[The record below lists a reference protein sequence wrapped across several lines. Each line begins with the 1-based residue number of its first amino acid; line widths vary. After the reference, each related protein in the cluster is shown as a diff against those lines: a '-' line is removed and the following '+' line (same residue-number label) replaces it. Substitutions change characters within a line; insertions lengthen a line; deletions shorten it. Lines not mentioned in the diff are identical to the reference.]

1 MARIVDTISEDAIT
15 TIKNILIQGFMN
27 ESADD
32 VRHKISDAIAELA
45 RPGTRT
51 GEWPNLLNTL
61 LEGSKNS
68 NPGVRESSF
77 RILSAVPDLIGE
89 NLTSQ
94 AVPVFLSGFKDDAE
108 NVRTSTVTA
117 FTSFFQTLPKS
128 SWSVLNPLLPD
139 LLNVLTP
146 LRQQYKSDELTSV
159 LESLIDLA
167 GMAPKMFKPMF
178 KTVLDFCID
187 VAKDKEMDINARL
200 SALELATTFADDAPN
215 MCKKEETYT
224 EKMVVQ
230 CLSMMT
236 EVGEDDDDAEDWN
249 NEDDLQNSDDNDEA
263 YSAAKQSLDR
273 LALKLGGKV
282 LLPPLFQW
290 LPNLISSPQEWRERH
305 AALMAL
311 SNVAEGCREV
321 MMFEVDKILDMVIPL
336 LNDPHSRVQ
345 WATCNAL
352 GQMSTD
358 FATLIQNKCGDRILP
373 ALISKLGPNSTYR
386 VQAHAAAA
394 MVNFSEHASKDVLE
408 PYLDSL
414 LSSLLELLGS
424 PKRYVQEQV
433 LTTIAIVADAA
444 ESKFSKYYDALMAL
458 LFNVMKADSGQE
470 YRLLKAK
477 AIECSTLI
485 ALAVGKEQ
493 FAPHCQEMV
502 SIFANIQ
509 QNIKEEDDPCQ
520 SYLVHAWGRLC
531 RIIGTD
537 FIPYLNGVMPP
548 LLAAAKHK
556 PGLQLIED
564 DSQIE
569 QFDQQEG
576 WEIIPVQGKYIGIH
590 TSLLDEKSNAIDLLS
605 VYACELGADFYPY
618 VKEIVA
624 DIIVPGL
631 VFFYH
636 DDVRYSAA
644 QAVPHLLTCAQQA
657 VARSNGGDFERAKQD
672 PAVLEL
678 WIPMLKK
685 MIETLKIDSMIEVL
699 AGMYSSI
706 YQSVEMIGT
715 GALNSADLDELV
727 KVVHANL
734 TGYIQRAQSR
744 NNSDDAYT
752 EDVEEDDAES
762 ADEELLGEI
771 SKVIHSIFKTSKSDF
786 LPYFEPLVPMISGF
800 LTSSSDECRHWALC
814 VVDDLIEYT
823 GPDSWKYHELF
834 LPKMVDALVS
844 GDASVRQAAAY
855 GIGVAAQYGG
865 ESYAQSTIQSLQT
878 LFNLVNVP
886 DARTEDNIHATEN
899 ASTAIAKIL
908 SKNGYLLRGD
918 LDNALS
924 QWVDTLPITSDD
936 EVAPFAYLFLSELI
950 TNNHSAVTGKVG
962 KVFESVAQ
970 ALVYASIQGKTAE
983 KVVTATKSLL
993 TQLPH
998 AEAMELFQKL
1008 PADSQEVVQKWFQ

>member
-1 MARIVDTISEDAIT
+1 MVARIVDTISEGAIT
-15 TIKNILIQGFMN
+15 QIKNTLIQGFLN
-27 ESADD
+27 ETSDD
-32 VRHKISDAIAELA
+32 VRHKVSDAVAELA
-45 RPGTRT
+45 RPGTHT

-61 LEGSKNS
+61 LEGSKNP

-77 RILSAVPDLIGE
+77 RILSAVPDVIGE
-89 NLTSQ
+89 NLISN
-94 AVPVFLSGFKDDAE
+94 AIPVFLAGFKDDVE
-108 NVRTSTVTA
+108 RVRISTVTA

-128 SWSVLNPLLPD
+128 SWSSLNPLLPD

-146 LRQQYKSDELTSV
+146 LRQEYKADELASV

-178 KTVLDFCID
+178 KTVIEFCVD

-200 SALELATTFADDAPN
+200 SALELATTFADEAPN
-215 MCKKEETYT
+215 MCKKEPTYT
-224 EKMVVQ
+224 EKMIMQ
-230 CLSMMT
+230 CLTMMT
-236 EVGEDDDDAEDWN
+236 EVGEDDDDAEEWN
-249 NEDDLQNSDDNDEA
+249 SEDDLQNSEDNDEA

-273 LALKLGGKV
+273 MALKLGGKV

-290 LPNLISSPQEWRERH
+290 LPGLINSQQWRERH

-311 SNVAEGCREV
+311 SNVAEGCRDV
-321 MMFEVDKILDMVIPL
+321 MMLEVDKILDMVIPL
-336 LNDPHSRVQ
+336 LNDNHSRVQ

-358 FATLIQNKCGDRILP
+358 FATLIQTKCGDRILP
-373 ALISKLGPNSTYR
+373 ALVSKLGSDSTYR

-394 MVNFSEHASKDVLE
+394 MVNFSEHATKDVLE
-408 PYLDSL
+408 PYLDNL
-414 LSSLLELLGS
+414 LSRLLDLLGS

-444 ESKFSKYYDALMAL
+444 ESKFSKYYDALMSL

-485 ALAVGKEQ
+485 ALAVGKDQ

-502 SIFANIQ
+502 TIFANIQ
-509 QNIKEEDDPCQ
+509 QNIKDDDDPCQ

-531 RIIGTD
+531 RIIGSD
-537 FIPYLNGVMPP
+537 FVPYLSGVMPP
-548 LLAAAKHK
+548 LLTAAKHK

-590 TSLLDEKSNAIDLLS
+590 TSLLEEKSNAIDLLS

-631 VFFYH
+631 SFFYH
-636 DDVRYSAA
+636 DGVRYAAA
-644 QAVPHLLTCAQQA
+644 QAVPHLLTAAQQA
-657 VARSNGGDFERAKQD
+657 VARSNGGDLQSAKQD
-672 PAVLEL
+672 PSVLEL
-678 WIPMLKK
+678 WIPMFKK
-685 MIETLKIDSMIEVL
+685 MIETLKVDSMVEVQ

-706 YQSVEMIGT
+706 YQSVELVGPS
-715 GALNSADLDELV
+715 ALNAADMEELV
-727 KVVHANL
+727 KAIHASL
-734 TGYIQRAQSR
+734 SGYIERAESR
-744 NNSDDAYT
+744 NDDNDDYT
-752 EDVEEDDAES
+752 EDVEEEDAES
-762 ADEELLGEI
+762 ADEDLIGEI
-771 SKVIHSIFKTSKSDF
+771 SKVIHSVFKVSKSDF
-786 LPYFEPLVPMISGF
+786 LPYFEKLAPLVSGF
-800 LTSSSDECRHWALC
+800 LSSSSDDCRQWALC
-814 VVDDLIEYT
+814 VVDDLIEFT

-865 ESYAQSTIQSLQT
+865 ESYAESTIQSLQT

-899 ASTAIAKIL
+899 ASAAIAKIL
-908 SKNGYLLRGD
+908 RQNGFLLGD
-918 LDNALS
+918 GLSSALQ
-924 QWVDTLPITSDD
+924 QWVDTLPITSDE
-936 EVAPFAYLFLSELI
+936 EVAPFSYYFLADLI
-950 TNNHSAVTGKVG
+950 SQNHAAVTNKIP

-970 ALVYASIQGKTAE
+970 ALAYGSIQGKTAE
-983 KVVTATKSLL
+983 KVVSATKELL
-993 TQLPH
+993 GQISQS
-998 AEAMELFQKL
+998 EAMSLFQKL
-1008 PADSQEVVQKWFQ
+1008 PSDSQEVVQKWFQ